1 MPAPKGHKRYGGR
14 VKGQPNKSTLY
25 RQSINEMVDE
35 FGFDPVKAMFELYK
49 EAVEFSEK
57 LGLLKEL
64 APYVHTKR
72 NALQVTGDMD
82 LRLIERVKELDALP
96 DEELKKLAGK

>member
-1 MPAPKGHKRYGGR
+1 MPFIKGKPKTGGR
-14 VKGQPNKSTLY
+14 KLGGANKATVY

-49 EAVEFSEK
+49 EANEFSEK
-57 LGLLKEL
+57 LALLKEL

-82 LRLIERVKELDALP
+82 LRLIERVKELEALP